1 MGVQLP
7 YNENAEKV
15 VLGAALLSERSAGYV
30 MTSVIDEHFFVKRHK
45 IIFEAMRHLFDSRKP
60 IDTTSLVDELLNT
73 NKLEEIGGI
82 EYLTVLVD
90 ELIIEENIEFYI
102 NILKDKML
110 LRRILSTME
119 GLCKDWNEKDV
130 TDVADYLSN
139 VENKITAITKDRRA
153 EGFEKVDSILDRVH
167 QISIQDAR
175 STNELKG
182 TPSGFK
188 DLDKMTGGFQKGDL
202 IILSARP
209 SMGKTALA
217 LNFAINSIIKRNG
230 KGTVAIFSLEMPKE
244 QLMKRILSSQCQ
256 INSADLSKAI
266 ADSSKADKIQAVFQR
281 LSSYN
286 LFIDDSSTI
295 KLSDI
300 QAKTRNLK
308 KQHEDLQLV
317 VVDYIGLVQAT
328 KTKGES
334 NRQQEVADISR
345 GLKALARE
353 LEVPVICLAQLSR
366 LVERRDN
373 KRPMLSDL
381 RESGA
386 IEQDADLVIFIY
398 RDEYYAQKK
407 ESDSNEESNPVA
419 EVLIAKHRNGPTGK
433 VNLLFT
439 KEYGTF
445 SNYISNDAVS
455 RYGGED

>member
-1 MGVQLP
+1 MAIQLP

-15 VLGAALLSERSAGYV
+15 VLGATLISERSAGFIL
-30 MTSVIDEHFFVKRHK
+30 TSVTEEHFFIERHK
-45 IIFEAMRHLFDSRKP
+45 TIFKAMCTLFDNRKP
-60 IDTTSLVDELLNT
+60 VDVTTLVDELLNT

-102 NILKDKML
+102 NILKDKYL
-110 LRRILSTME
+110 LRKVLSTME
-119 GLCKDWNEKDV
+119 GLCQSWNESEV
-130 TDVADYLSN
+130 SDVADYLST
-139 VENKITAITKDRRA
+139 VESQITAITKDRRA
-153 EGFEKVDSILDRVH
+153 EGFEKADSILERVKK
-167 QISIQDAR
+167 ISIQEAR
-175 STNELKG
+175 SSNEFKG
-182 TPSGFK
+182 TPSGFT
-188 DLDKMTGGFQKGDL
+188 DLDRMTGGFQPGDL

-217 LNFAINSIIKRNG
+217 LNFAINSIIKKRG
-230 KGTVAIFSLEMPKE
+230 KGTVAIFSVEMPKE

-256 INSADLSKAI
+256 INGSELSKAMT
-266 ADSSKADKIQAVFQR
+266 DERQSDKIQAVIQR

-286 LFIDDSSTI
+286 LFIDDSSSI

-300 QAKTRNLK
+300 QAKARNLK
-308 KQHEDLQLV
+308 KQHDDLHLI
-317 VVDYIGLVQAT
+317 VVDYIGLVSANT
-328 KTKGES
+328 SRGE
-334 NRQQEVADISR
+334 NRQQEVAEISK

-386 IEQDADLVIFIY
+386 IEQDADLVLFIY

-407 ESDSNEESNPVA
+407 ESDSKEETNPVA
-419 EVLIAKHRNGPTGK
+419 EVIVAKHRNGPTGK

-439 KEYGTF
+439 KEFGTF
-445 SNYISNDAVS
+445 SNYISNDQVS
-455 RYGGED
+455 RYGGDD

>member
-1 MGVQLP
+1 MAIQLP

-15 VLGAALLSERSAGYV
+15 VLGAALISERSAGYV
-30 MTSVIDEHFFVKRHK
+30 MTSVSEEHFFIERHK
-45 IIFEAMRHLFDSRKP
+45 TIFKAMCTLFDNRKP
-60 IDTTSLVDELLNT
+60 IDVTTLVDELLNT
-73 NKLEEIGGI
+73 NKLEEIGGV

-102 NILKDKML
+102 NILKDKNL
-110 LRRILSTME
+110 LRKILGTMS
-119 GLCKDWNEKDV
+119 GLVENWNESEVSDV
-130 TDVADYLSN
+130 GDYLSQ
-139 VENKITAITKDRRA
+139 VENQITAITKDRRA
-153 EGFEKVDSILDRVH
+153 EGFEKVDSILERV
-167 QISIQDAR
+167 QKISIQDAR
-175 STNELKG
+175 STNEVKG

-188 DLDKMTGGFQKGDL
+188 DLDRITGGFQPGDL

-217 LNFAINSIIKRNG
+217 LNFAVNSIIKKRG
-230 KGTVAIFSLEMPKE
+230 KGTVAIFSVEMPKE
-244 QLMKRILSSQCQ
+244 QLMRRILSSQCQ
-256 INSADLSKAI
+256 INSADLSRAI
-266 ADSSKADKIQAVFQR
+266 ADERQADKIQAVFQR

-286 LFIDDSSTI
+286 LFIDDSSSI

-308 KQHEDLQLV
+308 KQHEDLHLV
-317 VVDYIGLVQAT
+317 IVDYIGLVSANNS
-328 KTKGES
+328 KGE
-334 NRQQEVADISR
+334 NRQQEVAEISR

-386 IEQDADLVIFIY
+386 IEQDADLVLFIY

-407 ESDSNEESNPVA
+407 ESDTKEEDNPVA
-419 EVLIAKHRNGPTGK
+419 EVIIAKHRNGPTGK
-433 VNLLFT
+433 INLLFT
-439 KEYGTF
+439 KEFGTF
-445 SNYISNDAVS
+445 SNYISNDAIS
-455 RYGGED
+455 RYGGDDD

>member
-1 MGVQLP
+1 MAMQLP

-15 VLGAALLSERSAGYV
+15 VLGAALMSERSAGYV
-30 MTSVIDEHFFVKRHK
+30 MTSVVEDHFFLPRHK
-45 IIFEAMRHLFDSRKP
+45 ILFEAMRHLFDNRKP
-60 IDTTSLVDELLNT
+60 IDTTTLIDELLNT
-73 NKLEEIGGI
+73 NKLNEVGGI
-82 EYLTVLVD
+82 EYLTILVD

-102 NILKDKML
+102 NILKDKLL
-110 LRRILSTME
+110 LRKILKTME
-119 GLCKDWNEKDV
+119 DLCQDWNENEV

-153 EGFEKVDSILDRVH
+153 EGFEKVDSILERV
-167 QISIQDAR
+167 QKISIQDAK

-188 DLDKMTGGFQKGDL
+188 DLDRMTGGFQKGDL

-230 KGTVAIFSLEMPKE
+230 KGTVAIFSVEMPKE
-244 QLMKRILSSQCQ
+244 QLMRRILSSQCQ
-256 INSADLSKAI
+256 INSADLSRSI
-266 ADSSKADKIQAVFQR
+266 ADESKADKIQAVFQR

-308 KQHEDLQLV
+308 KQHDDLQLV
-317 VVDYIGLVQAT
+317 VVDCIGLVQANNS
-328 KTKGES
+328 KGD
-334 NRQQEVADISR
+334 NRQQEVAEISR

-366 LVERRDN
+366 LVERRPD

-386 IEQDADLVIFIY
+386 IEQDADLVLFIY

-407 ESDSNEESNPVA
+407 ESDSNEETNPVA
-419 EVLIAKHRNGPTGK
+419 EIIIAKHRNGPTGK
-433 VNLLFT
+433 INLLFT
-439 KEYGTF
+439 KEFGTF
-445 SNYISNDAVS
+445 SNYISTDAVS

>member
-1 MGVQLP
+1 MAIQLP

-15 VLGAALLSERSAGYV
+15 VLGAALISEKSAGYV
-30 MTSVIDEHFFVKRHK
+30 MTSVTEEHFYVKRHK
-45 IIFEAMRHLFDSRKP
+45 VIFEAMRNLFDNRKP
-60 IDTTSLVDELLNT
+60 VDVTTLVDELLNT

-102 NILKDKML
+102 NILKDKNL
-110 LRRILSTME
+110 LRKILSTMN
-119 GLCKDWNEKDV
+119 GLVDDWNESEV
-130 TDVADYLSN
+130 SDVADYLST
-139 VENKITAITKDRRA
+139 VESKITAITKDRRA
-153 EGFEKVDSILDRVH
+153 EGFEKVDSILDRV
-167 QISIQDAR
+167 QKISIQDAR

-182 TPSGFK
+182 TPSGFT
-188 DLDKMTGGFQKGDL
+188 DLDKMTGGFQAGDL

-217 LNFAINSIIKRNG
+217 LNFAINSIIKRHG
-230 KGTVAIFSLEMPKE
+230 KGTVAIFSVEMPKE
-244 QLMKRILSSQCQ
+244 QLMRRILSSQCQ
-256 INSADLSKAI
+256 INSADLSRAI
-266 ADSSKADKIQAVFQR
+266 ADERQAGKIQAVFQR

-286 LFIDDSSTI
+286 LFIDDSSSI

-308 KQHEDLQLV
+308 KQHDDLQLV
-317 VVDYIGLVQAT
+317 VVDYIGLVQSNNS
-328 KTKGES
+328 KGD

-386 IEQDADLVIFIY
+386 IEQDADLVLFIY

-407 ESDSNEESNPVA
+407 GSDEQEETNPVA
-419 EVLIAKHRNGPTGK
+419 EVIIAKHRNGPTGK

-439 KEYGTF
+439 KEFGTF
-445 SNYISNDAVS
+445 SNYVSNDAVS
-455 RYGGED
+455 RYGGDD

>member
-1 MGVQLP
+1 MAMQLP

-15 VLGAALLSERSAGYV
+15 VLGAALMSERSAGYV
-30 MTSVIDEHFFVKRHK
+30 MTSVVEDHFFLARHK
-45 IIFEAMRHLFDSRKP
+45 VIFEAMRHLFDNRKP
-60 IDTTSLVDELLNT
+60 IDTTTLVDELLNT
-73 NKLEEIGGI
+73 NKLNEIGGI
-82 EYLTVLVD
+82 EYLTILVD

-102 NILKDKML
+102 NILKDKLL
-110 LRRILSTME
+110 LRKILKTME
-119 GLCKDWNEKDV
+119 DLCQDWNENEV
-130 TDVADYLSN
+130 TDVADYLST

-153 EGFEKVDSILDRVH
+153 EGFEKVDSILERV
-167 QISIQDAR
+167 QKISIQDAK

-188 DLDKMTGGFQKGDL
+188 DLDRMTGGFQKGDL

-230 KGTVAIFSLEMPKE
+230 KGTVAIFSVEMPKE
-244 QLMKRILSSQCQ
+244 QLMRRILSSQCQ
-256 INSADLSKAI
+256 INSADLSRAI
-266 ADSSKADKIQAVFQR
+266 ADESKADKIQAVFQR

-317 VVDYIGLVQAT
+317 VVDYIGLVQANNS
-328 KTKGES
+328 KGD
-334 NRQQEVADISR
+334 NRQQEVAEISR

-366 LVERRDN
+366 LVERRPD

-407 ESDSNEESNPVA
+407 ESDSNEETNPVA

-439 KEYGTF
+439 KEFGTF
-445 SNYISNDAVS
+445 SNYISNEAVS

>member
-1 MGVQLP
+1 MAMQLP

-15 VLGAALLSERSAGYV
+15 VLGAALMSERSAGFV
-30 MTSVIDEHFFVKRHK
+30 MTSVIEDHFFLARHK
-45 IIFEAMRHLFDSRKP
+45 VIFETMRHLFDNRKP
-60 IDTTSLVDELLNT
+60 IDTTTLVDELLNT
-73 NKLEEIGGI
+73 NKLNEIGGI
-82 EYLTVLVD
+82 DYLTILVD

-102 NILKDKML
+102 NILKDKLL
-110 LRRILSTME
+110 LRKILKTME
-119 GLCKDWNEKDV
+119 DLCQDWNENEV

-153 EGFEKVDSILDRVH
+153 EGFEKVDSILERV
-167 QISIQDAR
+167 QKISIQDAK

-202 IILSARP
+202 VILSARP

-230 KGTVAIFSLEMPKE
+230 KGTVAIFSVEMPKE
-244 QLMKRILSSQCQ
+244 QLMRRILSSQCQ
-256 INSADLSKAI
+256 INSADLSRSI
-266 ADSSKADKIQAVFQR
+266 ADESKADKIQAVFQR

-308 KQHEDLQLV
+308 KQHDDLQLV
-317 VVDYIGLVQAT
+317 VVDYIGLVQANNS
-328 KTKGES
+328 KGD
-334 NRQQEVADISR
+334 NRQQEVAEISR

-366 LVERRDN
+366 LVERRPD

-386 IEQDADLVIFIY
+386 IEQDADLVLFIY

-407 ESDSNEESNPVA
+407 ESGSNEETNPVA
-419 EVLIAKHRNGPTGK
+419 EVIIAKHRNGPTGK
-433 VNLLFT
+433 INLLFT
-439 KEYGTF
+439 KEFGTF
-445 SNYISNDAVS
+445 SNYISNEAVS

>member
-1 MGVQLP
+1 MAMQLP

-15 VLGAALLSERSAGYV
+15 VLGAALKSERSAGYV
-30 MTSVIDEHFFVKRHK
+30 MTSVSEEHFFVEKHK
-45 IIFEAMRHLFDSRKP
+45 VIFEAMRHLFDNRKP
-60 IDTTSLVDELLNT
+60 VDVTTLVDELLNT
-73 NKLEEIGGI
+73 NKLDEIGGI
-82 EYLTVLVD
+82 EYLTILVD

-102 NILKDKML
+102 NILKDKNL
-110 LRRILSTME
+110 LRKILSTMS
-119 GLCKDWNEKDV
+119 GLCSDWNESEV
-130 TDVADYLSN
+130 SDVADYLST
-139 VENKITAITKDRRA
+139 VESKITAITKDRRA
-153 EGFEKVDSILDRVH
+153 EGFEKVDSILDRV
-167 QISIQDAR
+167 QKISIQDAK

-182 TPSGFK
+182 TPSGFT
-188 DLDKMTGGFQKGDL
+188 DLDKMTGGFQAGDL

-217 LNFAINSIIKRNG
+217 LNIAVNSIIKRQG
-230 KGTVAIFSLEMPKE
+230 KGTVAIFSVEMPKE
-244 QLMKRILSSQCQ
+244 QLMRRILSSQCQ
-256 INSADLSKAI
+256 INSADLSRAI
-266 ADSSKADKIQAVFQR
+266 ADERQADKIQAVFQR

-286 LFIDDSSTI
+286 LFIDDSSAI

-308 KQHEDLQLV
+308 KQHDDLQLV
-317 VVDYIGLVQAT
+317 VVDYIGLVQSNNS
-328 KTKGES
+328 KGD
-334 NRQQEVADISR
+334 NRQQEVAEISR

-386 IEQDADLVIFIY
+386 IEQDADLVLFIY

-407 ESDSNEESNPVA
+407 ESDAKDESNPVA

-439 KEYGTF
+439 KEFGTF

-455 RYGGED
+455 RYGGDD

>member
-1 MGVQLP
+1 MAMQLP

-15 VLGAALLSERSAGYV
+15 VLGAALMSERSAGYV
-30 MTSVIDEHFFVKRHK
+30 MTSVVEDHFFLARHK
-45 IIFEAMRHLFDSRKP
+45 VIFEAMRHLFDNRKP
-60 IDTTSLVDELLNT
+60 IDTTTLVDELLNT
-73 NKLEEIGGI
+73 NKLNEIGGI
-82 EYLTVLVD
+82 EYLTILVD

-102 NILKDKML
+102 NILKDKLL
-110 LRRILSTME
+110 LRKILKTME
-119 GLCKDWNEKDV
+119 DLCQDWNENEV
-130 TDVADYLSN
+130 TDVADYLST

-153 EGFEKVDSILDRVH
+153 EGFEKVDSILERV
-167 QISIQDAR
+167 QKISIQDAK
-175 STNELKG
+175 STNELKR

-188 DLDKMTGGFQKGDL
+188 DLDRMTGGFQKGDL

-230 KGTVAIFSLEMPKE
+230 KGTVAIFSVEMPKE
-244 QLMKRILSSQCQ
+244 QLMRRILSSQCQ
-256 INSADLSKAI
+256 INSADLSRAI
-266 ADSSKADKIQAVFQR
+266 ADESKADKIQAVFQR

-317 VVDYIGLVQAT
+317 VVDYIGLVQANNS
-328 KTKGES
+328 KGD
-334 NRQQEVADISR
+334 NRQQEVAEISR

-353 LEVPVICLAQLSR
+353 LEVPLICLAQLSR
-366 LVERRDN
+366 LVERRPD

-407 ESDSNEESNPVA
+407 ESDSNEETNPVA

-439 KEYGTF
+439 KEFGTF
-445 SNYISNDAVS
+445 SNYISNEAVS

>member
-1 MGVQLP
+1 MAMQLP

-15 VLGAALLSERSAGYV
+15 VLGAALMSERSSGYV
-30 MTSVIDEHFFVKRHK
+30 MTSVSEDHFFLARHK
-45 IIFEAMRHLFDSRKP
+45 IIFEAMRHLFDNRKP
-60 IDTTSLVDELLNT
+60 IDTTTLVDELLNT
-73 NKLEEIGGI
+73 NKLNEIGGI
-82 EYLTVLVD
+82 DYLTILVD

-102 NILKDKML
+102 NILKDKLL
-110 LRRILSTME
+110 LRKILKTME
-119 GLCKDWNEKDV
+119 DLCQDWNENEV
-130 TDVADYLSN
+130 TDVADYLST
-139 VENKITAITKDRRA
+139 VESKITAITKDRRA
-153 EGFEKVDSILDRVH
+153 EGFEKVDSILERV
-167 QISIQDAR
+167 QKISIQDAR

-230 KGTVAIFSLEMPKE
+230 KGTVAIFSVEMPKE
-244 QLMKRILSSQCQ
+244 QLMRRILSSQCQ
-256 INSADLSKAI
+256 INSADLSRAI
-266 ADSSKADKIQAVFQR
+266 ADDSKADKIQAVFQR

-308 KQHEDLQLV
+308 KQHDDLQLV
-317 VVDYIGLVQAT
+317 VVDYIGLVQANNS
-328 KTKGES
+328 KGD

-345 GLKALARE
+345 GLKSLARE

-366 LVERRDN
+366 LVERRPD

-386 IEQDADLVIFIY
+386 IEQDADLVLFIY

-407 ESDSNEESNPVA
+407 ESDSNEETNPVA

-439 KEYGTF
+439 KEFGTF
-445 SNYISNDAVS
+445 SNYISNEAVS

>member
-1 MGVQLP
+1 MAMQLP

-15 VLGAALLSERSAGYV
+15 VLGAALMSERSAGYV
-30 MTSVIDEHFFVKRHK
+30 MTSVVEDHFFLARHK
-45 IIFEAMRHLFDSRKP
+45 VIFEAMRHLFDNRKP
-60 IDTTSLVDELLNT
+60 IDTTTLVDELLNT
-73 NKLEEIGGI
+73 NKLNEIGGI
-82 EYLTVLVD
+82 EYLTILVD

-102 NILKDKML
+102 NILKDKLL
-110 LRRILSTME
+110 LRKILKTME
-119 GLCKDWNEKDV
+119 DLCQDWNENEV
-130 TDVADYLSN
+130 TDVADYLST

-153 EGFEKVDSILDRVH
+153 EGFEKVDSILERV
-167 QISIQDAR
+167 QKISIQDAK

-188 DLDKMTGGFQKGDL
+188 DLDRMTGGFQKGDL

-230 KGTVAIFSLEMPKE
+230 KGTVAIFSVEMPKE
-244 QLMKRILSSQCQ
+244 QLMRRILSSQCQ
-256 INSADLSKAI
+256 INSADLSRAI
-266 ADSSKADKIQAVFQR
+266 ADESKADKIQAVFQR

-286 LFIDDSSTI
+286 LFIEDSSTI

-317 VVDYIGLVQAT
+317 VVDYIGLVQANNS
-328 KTKGES
+328 KGD
-334 NRQQEVADISR
+334 NRQQEVAEISR

-366 LVERRDN
+366 LVERRPD

-407 ESDSNEESNPVA
+407 ESDSNEETNPVA

-439 KEYGTF
+439 KEFGTF
-445 SNYISNDAVS
+445 SNYISNEAVS

>member
-1 MGVQLP
+1 MAMQLP

-15 VLGAALLSERSAGYV
+15 VLGAALMSERSAGYV
-30 MTSVIDEHFFVKRHK
+30 MTSVVEDHFFLARHK
-45 IIFEAMRHLFDSRKP
+45 VIFEAMRHLFDNRKP
-60 IDTTSLVDELLNT
+60 IDTTTLVDELLNT
-73 NKLEEIGGI
+73 NKLNEIGGI
-82 EYLTVLVD
+82 EYLTILVD

-102 NILKDKML
+102 NILKDKLL
-110 LRRILSTME
+110 LRKILKTME
-119 GLCKDWNEKDV
+119 DLCQDWNENEV
-130 TDVADYLSN
+130 TDVADYLST
-139 VENKITAITKDRRA
+139 VENNITAITKDRRA
-153 EGFEKVDSILDRVH
+153 EGFEKVDSILERV
-167 QISIQDAR
+167 QKISIQDAK

-188 DLDKMTGGFQKGDL
+188 DLDRMTGGFQKGDL

-230 KGTVAIFSLEMPKE
+230 KGTVAIFSVEMPKE
-244 QLMKRILSSQCQ
+244 QLMRRILSSQCQ
-256 INSADLSKAI
+256 INSADLSRAI
-266 ADSSKADKIQAVFQR
+266 ADESKADKIQAVFQR

-317 VVDYIGLVQAT
+317 VVDYIGLVQANNS
-328 KTKGES
+328 KGD
-334 NRQQEVADISR
+334 NRQQEVAEISR

-366 LVERRDN
+366 LVERRPD

-407 ESDSNEESNPVA
+407 ESDSNEETNPVA

-439 KEYGTF
+439 KEFGTF
-445 SNYISNDAVS
+445 SNYISNEAVS

>member
-1 MGVQLP
+1 MAMQLP

-15 VLGAALLSERSAGYV
+15 VLGAALISERSAGYI
-30 MTSVIDEHFFVKRHK
+30 MTSVTEEHFYIPRHK
-45 IIFEAMRHLFDSRKP
+45 VIFEAMRHLFDNRKP
-60 IDTTSLVDELLNT
+60 IDVTTLVDELLNL
-73 NKLEEIGGI
+73 NKLDEIGGI

-102 NILKDKML
+102 NILKDKNL
-110 LRRILSTME
+110 LRKILSTMTD
-119 GLCKDWNEKDV
+119 LCADWNENEV
-130 TDVADYLSN
+130 TDVADYLST
-139 VENKITAITKDRRA
+139 VESKITAITKDRRA
-153 EGFEKVDSILDRVH
+153 EGFEKVDSILDRV
-167 QISIQDAR
+167 QKISIQDAK

-188 DLDKMTGGFQKGDL
+188 DLDKITGGFQAGDL

-217 LNFAINSIIKRNG
+217 LNFAVNSIIKKGG
-230 KGTVAIFSLEMPKE
+230 KGTVAIFSVEMPKE
-244 QLMKRILSSQCQ
+244 QLMRRILSSQCQ
-256 INSADLSKAI
+256 INSADLSRAI
-266 ADSSKADKIQAVFQR
+266 ADERQADKIQAVFQR

-286 LFIDDSSTI
+286 LFIDDSSAI

-308 KQHEDLQLV
+308 KQHDDLHLV
-317 VVDYIGLVQAT
+317 VVDYIGLVQSNNS
-328 KTKGES
+328 KGD

-386 IEQDADLVIFIY
+386 IEQDADLVLFIY

-407 ESDSNEESNPVA
+407 ESDAKEETNPVA
-419 EVLIAKHRNGPTGK
+419 EVIIAKHRNGPTGK

-439 KEYGTF
+439 KEYGAF

>member
-1 MGVQLP
+1 MAMQLP

-15 VLGAALLSERSAGYV
+15 VLGAALMSERSAGYV
-30 MTSVIDEHFFVKRHK
+30 MTSVVEDHFFLARHK
-45 IIFEAMRHLFDSRKP
+45 VIFEAMRHLFDNRKP
-60 IDTTSLVDELLNT
+60 IDTTTLVDELLNT
-73 NKLEEIGGI
+73 NKLNEIGGI
-82 EYLTVLVD
+82 EYLTILVD

-102 NILKDKML
+102 NILKDKLL
-110 LRRILSTME
+110 LRKILKTME
-119 GLCKDWNEKDV
+119 DLCQDWNENEV
-130 TDVADYLSN
+130 TDVADYLST

-153 EGFEKVDSILDRVH
+153 EGFEKVDSILERV
-167 QISIQDAR
+167 QKISIQDAK

-188 DLDKMTGGFQKGDL
+188 DLDRMTGGFQKGDL

-230 KGTVAIFSLEMPKE
+230 KGTVAIFSVEMPKE
-244 QLMKRILSSQCQ
+244 QLMRRILSSQCQ
-256 INSADLSKAI
+256 INSADLSRAI
-266 ADSSKADKIQAVFQR
+266 ADESKADKIQAVFQR

-317 VVDYIGLVQAT
+317 VVDYIGLVQANNS
-328 KTKGES
+328 KGD
-334 NRQQEVADISR
+334 NRQQEVAEISR
-345 GLKALARE
+345 GLNALARE

-366 LVERRDN
+366 LVERRPD

-407 ESDSNEESNPVA
+407 ESDSNEETNPVA

-439 KEYGTF
+439 KEFGTF
-445 SNYISNDAVS
+445 SNYISNEAVS

>member
-1 MGVQLP
+1 MAIQLP

-15 VLGAALLSERSAGYV
+15 VLGATLISERSAGFIL
-30 MTSVIDEHFFVKRHK
+30 TSVTEEHFFIERHK
-45 IIFEAMRHLFDSRKP
+45 TIFKAMCTLFDNRKP
-60 IDTTSLVDELLNT
+60 VDVTTLVDELLNT

-102 NILKDKML
+102 NILKDKYL
-110 LRRILSTME
+110 LRKVLSTME
-119 GLCKDWNEKDV
+119 GLCQSWNESEV
-130 TDVADYLSN
+130 SDVADYLST
-139 VENKITAITKDRRA
+139 VESQITAITKDRRA
-153 EGFEKVDSILDRVH
+153 EGFEKADSILERVKK
-167 QISIQDAR
+167 ISIQEAR
-175 STNELKG
+175 SSNEFKG
-182 TPSGFK
+182 TPSGFT
-188 DLDKMTGGFQKGDL
+188 DLDRMTGGFQPGDL

-217 LNFAINSIIKRNG
+217 LNFAINSIIKKRG
-230 KGTVAIFSLEMPKE
+230 KGTVAIFSVEMQKE

-256 INSADLSKAI
+256 INGSELSKAMT
-266 ADSSKADKIQAVFQR
+266 DERQSDKIQAVIQR

-286 LFIDDSSTI
+286 LFIDDSSSI

-300 QAKTRNLK
+300 QAKARNLK
-308 KQHEDLQLV
+308 KQHDDLHLI
-317 VVDYIGLVQAT
+317 VVDYIGLVSANT
-328 KTKGES
+328 SRGE
-334 NRQQEVADISR
+334 NRQQEVAEISK

-386 IEQDADLVIFIY
+386 IEQDADLVLFIY

-407 ESDSNEESNPVA
+407 ESDSKEETNPVA
-419 EVLIAKHRNGPTGK
+419 EVIVAKHRNGPTGK

-439 KEYGTF
+439 KEFGTF
-445 SNYISNDAVS
+445 SNYISNDQVS
-455 RYGGED
+455 RYGGDD

>member
-1 MGVQLP
+1 MAMQLP

-30 MTSVIDEHFFVKRHK
+30 MTSVVEDHFFLARHK
-45 IIFEAMRHLFDSRKP
+45 VIFEAMRHLFDNRKP
-60 IDTTSLVDELLNT
+60 IDTTTLVDELLNT
-73 NKLEEIGGI
+73 NKLNEIGGI
-82 EYLTVLVD
+82 EYLTILVD

-102 NILKDKML
+102 NILKDKLL
-110 LRRILSTME
+110 LRKILKTME
-119 GLCKDWNEKDV
+119 DLCQDWNENEV

-139 VENKITAITKDRRA
+139 VENKITEITKDRRA
-153 EGFEKVDSILDRVH
+153 EGFEKVDSILERV
-167 QISIQDAR
+167 QRISIQDAK

-188 DLDKMTGGFQKGDL
+188 DLDRMTGGFQKGDL

-230 KGTVAIFSLEMPKE
+230 KGTVAIFSVEMPKE
-244 QLMKRILSSQCQ
+244 QLMRRILSSQCQ
-256 INSADLSKAI
+256 INSADLSRSI
-266 ADSSKADKIQAVFQR
+266 ADDSKADKIQAVFQR

-317 VVDYIGLVQAT
+317 VVDYIGLVQANNS
-328 KTKGES
+328 KGD
-334 NRQQEVADISR
+334 NRQQEVAEISR

-366 LVERRDN
+366 LVERRPD

-386 IEQDADLVIFIY
+386 IEQDADLVLFIY

-407 ESDSNEESNPVA
+407 ESDSNEETNPVA
-419 EVLIAKHRNGPTGK
+419 EVIVAKHRNGPTGK
-433 VNLLFT
+433 INLLFT
-439 KEYGTF
+439 KEFGTF
-445 SNYISNDAVS
+445 SNYISNEAVS

>member
-1 MGVQLP
+1 MAMQLP

-15 VLGAALLSERSAGYV
+15 VLGAALMSERSAGYV
-30 MTSVIDEHFFVKRHK
+30 MTSVVEDHFFLARHK
-45 IIFEAMRHLFDSRKP
+45 VIFEAMRHLFDNRKP
-60 IDTTSLVDELLNT
+60 IDTTTLVDELLNT
-73 NKLEEIGGI
+73 NKLNEIGGI
-82 EYLTVLVD
+82 EYLTILVD

-102 NILKDKML
+102 NILKDKLL
-110 LRRILSTME
+110 LRKILKTME
-119 GLCKDWNEKDV
+119 DLCQDWNENEV
-130 TDVADYLSN
+130 TDVADYLST

-153 EGFEKVDSILDRVH
+153 EGFEKVDSILERV
-167 QISIQDAR
+167 QKISIQDAK

-188 DLDKMTGGFQKGDL
+188 DLDRMTGGFQKGDL

-230 KGTVAIFSLEMPKE
+230 KGTVAIFSVEMPKE
-244 QLMKRILSSQCQ
+244 QLMRRILSSQCQ
-256 INSADLSKAI
+256 INSADLSRAI
-266 ADSSKADKIQAVFQR
+266 ADESKADKIQAVFQR

-317 VVDYIGLVQAT
+317 VVDYIGLVQANNS
-328 KTKGES
+328 KGD
-334 NRQQEVADISR
+334 NRQQEVAEISR

-366 LVERRDN
+366 LVERRPD

-407 ESDSNEESNPVA
+407 ESDSNEETNPVA
-419 EVLIAKHRNGPTGK
+419 EVIVAKHRNGPTGK
-433 VNLLFT
+433 INLLFT
-439 KEYGTF
+439 KEFGTF
-445 SNYISNDAVS
+445 SNYISNEAVS

>member
-1 MGVQLP
+1 MAMQLP

-15 VLGAALLSERSAGYV
+15 VLGAALMSERSAGYV
-30 MTSVIDEHFFVKRHK
+30 MTSVVEDHFFLARHK
-45 IIFEAMRHLFDSRKP
+45 VIFEAMRHLFDNRKP
-60 IDTTSLVDELLNT
+60 IDTTTLVDELLNT
-73 NKLEEIGGI
+73 NKLNEIGGI
-82 EYLTVLVD
+82 EYLTILVD

-102 NILKDKML
+102 NILKDKLL
-110 LRRILSTME
+110 LRKILKTME
-119 GLCKDWNEKDV
+119 DLCQDWNENEV
-130 TDVADYLSN
+130 TDVADYLST

-153 EGFEKVDSILDRVH
+153 EGFEKVDSILERV
-167 QISIQDAR
+167 QKISIQDAK

-188 DLDKMTGGFQKGDL
+188 DLDRMTGGFQKGDL

-230 KGTVAIFSLEMPKE
+230 KGTVAIFSVEMPKE
-244 QLMKRILSSQCQ
+244 QLMRRILSSQCQ
-256 INSADLSKAI
+256 INSADLSRAI
-266 ADSSKADKIQAVFQR
+266 ADESKADKIQAVFQR

-286 LFIDDSSTI
+286 LFFDDSSTI

-317 VVDYIGLVQAT
+317 VVDYIGLVQANNS
-328 KTKGES
+328 KGD
-334 NRQQEVADISR
+334 NRQQEVAEISR

-366 LVERRDN
+366 LVERRPD

-407 ESDSNEESNPVA
+407 ESDSNEETNPVA

-439 KEYGTF
+439 KEFGTF
-445 SNYISNDAVS
+445 SNYISNEAVS

>member
-1 MGVQLP
+1 MAMQLP

-15 VLGAALLSERSAGYV
+15 VLGAALMSERSAGYV
-30 MTSVIDEHFFVKRHK
+30 MTSVVEDHFFLARHK
-45 IIFEAMRHLFDSRKP
+45 VIFEAMRHLFDNRKP
-60 IDTTSLVDELLNT
+60 IDTTTLVDELLNT
-73 NKLEEIGGI
+73 NKLNEIGGI
-82 EYLTVLVD
+82 EYLTILVD

-102 NILKDKML
+102 NILKDKLL
-110 LRRILSTME
+110 LRKILKTME
-119 GLCKDWNEKDV
+119 DLCQDWNENEV
-130 TDVADYLSN
+130 TDVADYLST

-153 EGFEKVDSILDRVH
+153 EGFEKVDSILERV
-167 QISIQDAR
+167 QKISIQDAK

-188 DLDKMTGGFQKGDL
+188 DLDRMTGGFQKGDL

-230 KGTVAIFSLEMPKE
+230 KGTVAIFSVEMPKE
-244 QLMKRILSSQCQ
+244 QLMRRILSSQCQ
-256 INSADLSKAI
+256 INSADLSRAI
-266 ADSSKADKIQAVFQR
+266 ADESKADKIQAVFQR

-317 VVDYIGLVQAT
+317 VVDYIGLVQANNS
-328 KTKGES
+328 KGD
-334 NRQQEVADISR
+334 NRQQEVAEISR

-366 LVERRDN
+366 LVERRPD

-439 KEYGTF
+439 KEFGTF
-445 SNYISNDAVS
+445 SNYISNEAVS

>member
-1 MGVQLP
+1 MAMQLP

-15 VLGAALLSERSAGYV
+15 VLGAALMSERSAGYV
-30 MTSVIDEHFFVKRHK
+30 MTSVVEDHFFLARHK
-45 IIFEAMRHLFDSRKP
+45 VIFEAMRHLFDNRKP
-60 IDTTSLVDELLNT
+60 IDTTTLVDELLNT
-73 NKLEEIGGI
+73 NKLNEIGGI
-82 EYLTVLVD
+82 EYLTILVD
-90 ELIIEENIEFYI
+90 ELIIEEIIEFYI
-102 NILKDKML
+102 NILKDKLL
-110 LRRILSTME
+110 LRKILKTME
-119 GLCKDWNEKDV
+119 DLCQDWNENEV
-130 TDVADYLSN
+130 TDVADYLST

-153 EGFEKVDSILDRVH
+153 EGFEKVDSILERV
-167 QISIQDAR
+167 QKISIQDAK

-188 DLDKMTGGFQKGDL
+188 DLDRMTGGFQKGDL

-230 KGTVAIFSLEMPKE
+230 KGTVAIFSVEMPKE
-244 QLMKRILSSQCQ
+244 QLMRRILSSQCQ
-256 INSADLSKAI
+256 INSADLSRAI
-266 ADSSKADKIQAVFQR
+266 ADESKADKIQAVFQR

-317 VVDYIGLVQAT
+317 VVDYIGLVQANNS
-328 KTKGES
+328 KGD
-334 NRQQEVADISR
+334 NRQQEVAEISR

-366 LVERRDN
+366 LVERRPD

-407 ESDSNEESNPVA
+407 ESDSNEETNPVA

-439 KEYGTF
+439 KEFGTF
-445 SNYISNDAVS
+445 SNYISNEAVS

>member
-1 MGVQLP
+1 MAMQLP

-15 VLGAALLSERSAGYV
+15 VLGAALMSERSAGYV
-30 MTSVIDEHFFVKRHK
+30 MTSVVEDHFFLPRHK
-45 IIFEAMRHLFDSRKP
+45 ILFEAMRHLFDNRKP
-60 IDTTSLVDELLNT
+60 IDTTTLIDELLNT
-73 NKLEEIGGI
+73 NKLNEVGGI
-82 EYLTVLVD
+82 EYLTILVD

-102 NILKDKML
+102 NILKDKLL
-110 LRRILSTME
+110 LRKILKTME
-119 GLCKDWNEKDV
+119 DLCQDWNENEV

-153 EGFEKVDSILDRVH
+153 EGFEKVDSILERV
-167 QISIQDAR
+167 QKISIQDAK

-188 DLDKMTGGFQKGDL
+188 DLDRMTGGFQKGDL

-230 KGTVAIFSLEMPKE
+230 KGTVAIFSVEMPKE
-244 QLMKRILSSQCQ
+244 QLMRRILSSQCQ
-256 INSADLSKAI
+256 INSADLSRSI
-266 ADSSKADKIQAVFQR
+266 ADESKADKIQAVFQR

-308 KQHEDLQLV
+308 KQHDDLQLV
-317 VVDYIGLVQAT
+317 VVDYIGLVQANNS
-328 KTKGES
+328 KGD
-334 NRQQEVADISR
+334 NRQQEVAEISR

-366 LVERRDN
+366 LVERRPD

-386 IEQDADLVIFIY
+386 IEQDADLVLFIY

-407 ESDSNEESNPVA
+407 ESDSNEETNPVA
-419 EVLIAKHRNGPTGK
+419 EVIIAKHRNGPTGK
-433 VNLLFT
+433 INLLFT
-439 KEYGTF
+439 KEFGTF

>member
-1 MGVQLP
+1 MAMQLP

-15 VLGAALLSERSAGYV
+15 VLGAALMSERSAGYV
-30 MTSVIDEHFFVKRHK
+30 MTSVVEDHFFLARHK
-45 IIFEAMRHLFDSRKP
+45 VIFEAMRHLFDNRKP
-60 IDTTSLVDELLNT
+60 IDTTTLVDELLNT
-73 NKLEEIGGI
+73 NKLNEIGGI
-82 EYLTVLVD
+82 EYLTILVD

-102 NILKDKML
+102 NILKDKLL
-110 LRRILSTME
+110 LRKILKTME
-119 GLCKDWNEKDV
+119 DLCQDWNENEV
-130 TDVADYLSN
+130 TDVADYLST

-153 EGFEKVDSILDRVH
+153 EGFEKVDSILERV
-167 QISIQDAR
+167 QKISIQDAK

-188 DLDKMTGGFQKGDL
+188 DLDRMTGGFQKGDL
-202 IILSARP
+202 IILSARQ

-230 KGTVAIFSLEMPKE
+230 KGTVAIFSVEMPKE
-244 QLMKRILSSQCQ
+244 QLMRRILSSQCQ
-256 INSADLSKAI
+256 INSADLSRAI
-266 ADSSKADKIQAVFQR
+266 ADESKADKIQAVFQR

-317 VVDYIGLVQAT
+317 VVDYIGLVQANNS
-328 KTKGES
+328 KGD
-334 NRQQEVADISR
+334 NRQQEVAEISR

-366 LVERRDN
+366 LVERRPD

-407 ESDSNEESNPVA
+407 ESDSNEETNPVA

-439 KEYGTF
+439 KEFGTF
-445 SNYISNDAVS
+445 SNYISNEAVS

>member
-1 MGVQLP
+1 MAIQLP

-15 VLGAALLSERSAGYV
+15 VLGATLISERSAGFIL
-30 MTSVIDEHFFVKRHK
+30 TSVTEEHFFIERHK
-45 IIFEAMRHLFDSRKP
+45 TIFKAMCTLFDNRKP
-60 IDTTSLVDELLNT
+60 VDVTTLVDELLNT

-102 NILKDKML
+102 NILKDKYL
-110 LRRILSTME
+110 LRKVLSTME
-119 GLCKDWNEKDV
+119 GLCQSWNESEV
-130 TDVADYLSN
+130 SDVADYLST
-139 VENKITAITKDRRA
+139 VESQITAITKDRRA
-153 EGFEKVDSILDRVH
+153 EGFEKADSILERVKK
-167 QISIQDAR
+167 ISIQEAR
-175 STNELKG
+175 SSNEFKG
-182 TPSGFK
+182 TPSGFT
-188 DLDKMTGGFQKGDL
+188 DLDRMTGGFQPGDL

-217 LNFAINSIIKRNG
+217 LNFAINSIIKKRG
-230 KGTVAIFSLEMPKE
+230 KGTVAIFSVEMPKE

-256 INSADLSKAI
+256 INGSELSKAMT
-266 ADSSKADKIQAVFQR
+266 DERQSDKIQAVIQR

-286 LFIDDSSTI
+286 LFIDDSSSI

-300 QAKTRNLK
+300 QAKARNLK
-308 KQHEDLQLV
+308 KQHDDLHLI
-317 VVDYIGLVQAT
+317 VVDYIGLVSANT
-328 KTKGES
+328 SKGD
-334 NRQQEVADISR
+334 NRQQEVAEISK

-386 IEQDADLVIFIY
+386 IEQDADLVLFIY

-407 ESDSNEESNPVA
+407 ESDSKEETNPVA
-419 EVLIAKHRNGPTGK
+419 EVIVAKHRNGPTGK

-439 KEYGTF
+439 KEFGTF
-445 SNYISNDAVS
+445 SNYISNDQVS
-455 RYGGED
+455 RYGGDD

>member
-1 MGVQLP
+1 MALQLP

-15 VLGAALLSERSAGYV
+15 VLGAALISERSAGYV
-30 MTSVIDEHFFVKRHK
+30 LTSVTEEHFYVEKHK
-45 IIFEAMRHLFDSRKP
+45 IIFKAMCNLFDNRKP
-60 IDTTSLVDELLNT
+60 VDVTTLVDELLNT
-73 NKLEEIGGI
+73 NKLDEIGGI

-102 NILKDKML
+102 NILKDKHL
-110 LRRILSTME
+110 LRKILSTMS
-119 GLCKDWNEKDV
+119 GLVDNWNESEVSDV
-130 TDVADYLSN
+130 GDYLSQ
-139 VENKITAITKDRRA
+139 VESLITAITKDRRA
-153 EGFEKVDSILDRVH
+153 EGFEKVDSILERV
-167 QISIQDAR
+167 QRISIQDAR
-175 STNELKG
+175 SSNDIKG
-182 TPSGFK
+182 TPSGFT
-188 DLDKMTGGFQKGDL
+188 DLDKITGGFQPGDL

-217 LNFAINSIIKRNG
+217 LNFAVNSIIKKRG
-230 KGTVAIFSLEMPKE
+230 KGTVAIFSVEMPKE
-244 QLMKRILSSQCQ
+244 QLMRRILSSQCQ

-266 ADSSKADKIQAVFQR
+266 ADERQADKIQAVFQK

-286 LFIDDSSTI
+286 LFIDDSSSI

-308 KQHEDLQLV
+308 KQHDDLHLV
-317 VVDYIGLVQAT
+317 VVDYIGLVSSNNS
-328 KTKGES
+328 KGE
-334 NRQQEVADISR
+334 NRQQEVAEISR

-386 IEQDADLVIFIY
+386 IEQDADLVLFIY

-407 ESDSNEESNPVA
+407 ESDSKEETNPVA
-419 EVLIAKHRNGPTGK
+419 EVIIAKHRNGPTGK
-433 VNLLFT
+433 INLLFT
-439 KEYGTF
+439 KEFGTF
-445 SNYISNDAVS
+445 SNYISNDAIN
-455 RYGGED
+455 RYGGDDD

>member
-1 MGVQLP
+1 MAMQLP

-15 VLGAALLSERSAGYV
+15 VLGAALMSERSAGFV
-30 MTSVIDEHFFVKRHK
+30 MTSVIEDHFFLARHK
-45 IIFEAMRHLFDSRKP
+45 VIFEAMRHLFDNRKP
-60 IDTTSLVDELLNT
+60 IDTTTLVDELLNT
-73 NKLEEIGGI
+73 NKLNEIGGI
-82 EYLTVLVD
+82 DYLTILVD

-102 NILKDKML
+102 NILKDKLL
-110 LRRILSTME
+110 LRKILKTME
-119 GLCKDWNEKDV
+119 DLCQDWNENEV

-153 EGFEKVDSILDRVH
+153 EGFEKVDSILERV
-167 QISIQDAR
+167 QKISIQDAK

-202 IILSARP
+202 VILSARP

-230 KGTVAIFSLEMPKE
+230 KGTVAIFSVEMPKE
-244 QLMKRILSSQCQ
+244 QLMRRILSSQCQ
-256 INSADLSKAI
+256 INSADLSRSI
-266 ADSSKADKIQAVFQR
+266 ADESKADKIQAVFQR

-308 KQHEDLQLV
+308 KQHDDLQLV
-317 VVDYIGLVQAT
+317 VVDYIGLVQANNS
-328 KTKGES
+328 KGD
-334 NRQQEVADISR
+334 NRQQEVAEISR

-366 LVERRDN
+366 LVERRPD

-386 IEQDADLVIFIY
+386 IEQDADLVLFIY

-407 ESDSNEESNPVA
+407 ESGSNEETNPVA
-419 EVLIAKHRNGPTGK
+419 EVIIAKHRNGPTGK
-433 VNLLFT
+433 INLLFT
-439 KEYGTF
+439 KEFGTF
-445 SNYISNDAVS
+445 SNYISNEAVS

>member
-1 MGVQLP
+1 MAMQLP

-30 MTSVIDEHFFVKRHK
+30 MTSVVEDHFFLARHK
-45 IIFEAMRHLFDSRKP
+45 VIFEAMRHLFDNRKP
-60 IDTTSLVDELLNT
+60 IDTTTLVDELLNT
-73 NKLEEIGGI
+73 NKLNEIGGI
-82 EYLTVLVD
+82 EYLTILVD

-102 NILKDKML
+102 NILKDKLL
-110 LRRILSTME
+110 LRKILKTME
-119 GLCKDWNEKDV
+119 DLCQDWNENEV
-130 TDVADYLSN
+130 TDVADYLST

-153 EGFEKVDSILDRVH
+153 EGFEKVDSILERV
-167 QISIQDAR
+167 QRISIQDAK

-188 DLDKMTGGFQKGDL
+188 DLDRMTGGFQKGDL

-230 KGTVAIFSLEMPKE
+230 KGTVAIFSVEMPKE
-244 QLMKRILSSQCQ
+244 QLMRRILSSQCQ
-256 INSADLSKAI
+256 INSADLSRSI
-266 ADSSKADKIQAVFQR
+266 ADDSKADKIQAVFQR

-308 KQHEDLQLV
+308 KQHDDLQLV
-317 VVDYIGLVQAT
+317 VVDYIGLVQANNS
-328 KTKGES
+328 KGD
-334 NRQQEVADISR
+334 NRQQEVAEISR

-366 LVERRDN
+366 LVERRPD

-386 IEQDADLVIFIY
+386 IEQDADLVLFIY

-407 ESDSNEESNPVA
+407 ESDSNEETNPVA
-419 EVLIAKHRNGPTGK
+419 EVIVAKHRNGPTGK
-433 VNLLFT
+433 INLLFT
-439 KEYGTF
+439 KEFGTF
-445 SNYISNDAVS
+445 SNYISNEAVS

>member
-1 MGVQLP
+1 MAMQLP

-15 VLGAALLSERSAGYV
+15 VLGAALMSERSAGYV
-30 MTSVIDEHFFVKRHK
+30 MTSVVEDHFFLARHK
-45 IIFEAMRHLFDSRKP
+45 VIFEAMRHLFDNRKP
-60 IDTTSLVDELLNT
+60 IDTTTLVDELLNT
-73 NKLEEIGGI
+73 NKLNEIGGI
-82 EYLTVLVD
+82 EYLTILVD

-102 NILKDKML
+102 NILKDKLL
-110 LRRILSTME
+110 LRKILKTME
-119 GLCKDWNEKDV
+119 DLCQDWNENEV
-130 TDVADYLSN
+130 TDVADYLST

-153 EGFEKVDSILDRVH
+153 EGFEKVDSILERV
-167 QISIQDAR
+167 QKISIQDAK

-188 DLDKMTGGFQKGDL
+188 DLDRMTGGFQKGDL

-230 KGTVAIFSLEMPKE
+230 KGTVAIFSVEMPKE
-244 QLMKRILSSQCQ
+244 QLMRRILSSQCQ
-256 INSADLSKAI
+256 INSADLSRAI
-266 ADSSKADKIQAVFQR
+266 ADESKADKIQAVFQR

-300 QAKTRNLK
+300 QAKTRNIK

-317 VVDYIGLVQAT
+317 VVDYIGLVQANNS
-328 KTKGES
+328 KGD
-334 NRQQEVADISR
+334 NRQQEVAEISR

-366 LVERRDN
+366 LVERRPD

-407 ESDSNEESNPVA
+407 ESDSNEETNPVA

-439 KEYGTF
+439 KEFGTF
-445 SNYISNDAVS
+445 SNYISNEAVS

>member
-1 MGVQLP
+1 MAIQLP

-15 VLGAALLSERSAGYV
+15 VLGAALISERSAGYV
-30 MTSVIDEHFFVKRHK
+30 MTSVSEEHFFIERHK
-45 IIFEAMRHLFDSRKP
+45 TIFKAMCTLFDNRKP
-60 IDTTSLVDELLNT
+60 IDVTTLVDELLNT
-73 NKLEEIGGI
+73 NKLEEIGGV

-102 NILKDKML
+102 NILKDKNL
-110 LRRILSTME
+110 LRKILGTMS
-119 GLCKDWNEKDV
+119 GLVENWNESEVSDV
-130 TDVADYLSN
+130 GDYLSQ
-139 VENKITAITKDRRA
+139 VENQITAITKDRRA
-153 EGFEKVDSILDRVH
+153 EGFEKVDSILERV
-167 QISIQDAR
+167 QKISIQDAR
-175 STNELKG
+175 STNEVKG

-188 DLDKMTGGFQKGDL
+188 DLDRITGGFQPGDL

-217 LNFAINSIIKRNG
+217 LNFAVNSIIKKRG
-230 KGTVAIFSLEMPKE
+230 KGTVAIFSVEMPKE
-244 QLMKRILSSQCQ
+244 QLMRRILSSQCQ
-256 INSADLSKAI
+256 INSADLSRAI
-266 ADSSKADKIQAVFQR
+266 ADERQADKIQAVFQR

-286 LFIDDSSTI
+286 LFIDDSSSI

-308 KQHEDLQLV
+308 KQHEDLHLV
-317 VVDYIGLVQAT
+317 IVDYIGLVSANNS
-328 KTKGES
+328 KGE
-334 NRQQEVADISR
+334 NRQQEVAEISR

-386 IEQDADLVIFIY
+386 IEQDADLVLFIY

-407 ESDSNEESNPVA
+407 ESDTKEEDNPVA
-419 EVLIAKHRNGPTGK
+419 EVIIAKHRNGPTGK
-433 VNLLFT
+433 INLLFT
-439 KEYGTF
+439 KEFGTF

-455 RYGGED
+455 RYGGDDD

>member
-1 MGVQLP
+1 MAMQLP

-15 VLGAALLSERSAGYV
+15 VLGAALMSERSAGYV
-30 MTSVIDEHFFVKRHK
+30 MTSVVEDHFFLARHK
-45 IIFEAMRHLFDSRKP
+45 VIFEAMRHLFDNRKP
-60 IDTTSLVDELLNT
+60 IDTTTLVDELLNT
-73 NKLEEIGGI
+73 NKLNEIGGI
-82 EYLTVLVD
+82 EYLTILVD

-102 NILKDKML
+102 NILKDKLL
-110 LRRILSTME
+110 LRKILKTME
-119 GLCKDWNEKDV
+119 DLCQDWNENEV
-130 TDVADYLSN
+130 TDVADYLST

-153 EGFEKVDSILDRVH
+153 EGFEKVDSILERV
-167 QISIQDAR
+167 QKISIQDAK

-188 DLDKMTGGFQKGDL
+188 DLDRMTGGFQKGDL

-230 KGTVAIFSLEMPKE
+230 KGTVAIFSVEMPKE
-244 QLMKRILSSQCQ
+244 QLMRRILSSQCQ
-256 INSADLSKAI
+256 INSADLSRAI
-266 ADSSKADKIQAVFQR
+266 ADESKADKIQAVFQR

-317 VVDYIGLVQAT
+317 VVDYIGLVQANNS
-328 KTKGES
+328 KGD
-334 NRQQEVADISR
+334 NRQQEVAEISR

-366 LVERRDN
+366 LVERRPD

-386 IEQDADLVIFIY
+386 IEQDADIVIFIY

-407 ESDSNEESNPVA
+407 ESDSNEETNPVA

-439 KEYGTF
+439 KEFGTF
-445 SNYISNDAVS
+445 SNYISNEAVS

>member
-1 MGVQLP
+1 MAMQLP

-15 VLGAALLSERSAGYV
+15 VLGAALMSERSAGYV
-30 MTSVIDEHFFVKRHK
+30 MTSVVEDHFFLARHK
-45 IIFEAMRHLFDSRKP
+45 VIFEAMRHLFDNRKP
-60 IDTTSLVDELLNT
+60 IDTTTLVDELLNT
-73 NKLEEIGGI
+73 NKLNEIGGI
-82 EYLTVLVD
+82 EYLTILVD

-102 NILKDKML
+102 NILKDKLL
-110 LRRILSTME
+110 LRKILKTME
-119 GLCKDWNEKDV
+119 DLCQDWNENEV
-130 TDVADYLSN
+130 TDVADYLST

-153 EGFEKVDSILDRVH
+153 EGFEKVDSILERV
-167 QISIQDAR
+167 QKISIQDAK

-188 DLDKMTGGFQKGDL
+188 DLDRMTGGFQKGDL

-230 KGTVAIFSLEMPKE
+230 KGTVAIFSVEMPKE
-244 QLMKRILSSQCQ
+244 QLMRRILSSQCQ
-256 INSADLSKAI
+256 INSADLSRAI
-266 ADSSKADKIQAVFQR
+266 ADESKADKIQAVFQR

-317 VVDYIGLVQAT
+317 VVDYIGLVQANNS
-328 KTKGES
+328 KGD
-334 NRQQEVADISR
+334 NRQQEVAEISR

-366 LVERRDN
+366 LVERRPD

-407 ESDSNEESNPVA
+407 ESDSNEETNPVA

-439 KEYGTF
+439 KEFGTF
-445 SNYISNDAVS
+445 SNYISNEAVS
-455 RYGGED
+455 RYGGEDQ